1 MKKIILRTYSNKQ
14 NKDVILTFIGD
25 EVERTSNFL
34 MLKDRKLG
42 LIEIPIKN
50 IQLIETYTGDLDE

>member
-42 LIEIPIKN
+42 LIEIPIKI